1 MLFNLSNPDT
11 AMLSQIRDM
20 VGSTLVSPDKISPA
34 NPSIQGFTLI
44 DVDDEII
51 AIVNKQS
58 DVFSCKIEFRKKGLL
73 IWLGVSQE
81 PSVLAFPYRLISIF
95 KGTDYLQLYCQ
106 SWRLKLLIE
115 DKGESQKFQ
124 QNLLRQRAIIQSQY
138 DMY

>member
-58 DVFSCKIEFRKKGLL
+58 DVFSCKIEFRKK
-73 IWLGVSQE
+73 V
-81 PSVLAFPYRLISIF
+81 F
-95 KGTDYLQLYCQ
+95 
-106 SWRLKLLIE
+106 
-115 DKGESQKFQ
+115 
-124 QNLLRQRAIIQSQY
+124 
-138 DMY
+138 